1 MSSRSITMPTAS
13 SPSSSGTLARTSS
26 PRAGFTVMTFFYT
39 AYSILFLMEMW
50 GDTFPRVFFAWDN
63 LIASLVFV
71 VAGVY
76 FALLGYPAE
85 LEEFERSSLGVDLDQ
100 LTWREKYFTANKFL
114 IAIWMFIFACG
125 FYYAAGIVWIIYGQP
140 LVGFTFLLS
149 TFAGQAACFIWAYAA
164 MPANMQSN
172 DGAGSSVL
180 YDTCCGCDWPWLKAR
195 IGTDA
200 LLGNWLF
207 FIACFGAGCGVYSY
221 SSRRQRAWTMFPSR
235 RNEFGVISSPGLRPR
250 DRGRVALLRHPR
262 SALPPSTTGLR
273 PHLTKVACFERPP
286 AAARG
291 GRALHAKPER
301 EVDIK
306 TLSIPSPQFGRAAA
320 APASS
325 LHDSARPRDCVK
337 TVQKGIYAIK
347 TSPCESCASRPPRC
361 FHDPATEHSHA
372 DTFASLVR
380 DVLSSKESKVTPSP
394 SSRPPPPS
402 RRTRGTT
409 SHPPRFG

>member
-1 MSSRSITMPTAS
+1 MSSRSITMPDRELS
-13 SPSSSGTLARTSS
+13 FVKRHFGTDVLA
-26 PRAGFTVMTFFYT
+26 AGWLLLLATFFYT

-63 LIASLVFV
+63 LVASLVFV

-85 LEEFERSSLGVDLDQ
+85 LEEFERSSLGVDIDQ
-100 LTWREKYFTANKFL
+100 LSWREKYFTANKFL

-140 LVGFTFLLS
+140 LVGVTFLLS

-207 FIACFGAGCGVYSY
+207 FIACFGAGCYGFIYVLFQPASAM
-221 SSRRQRAWTMFPSR
+221 AWTMFAFAANMALGSYLYLRAFDPETAGGSLF
-235 RNEFGVISSPGLRPR
+235 FGDNIEGVDKSPLIHYGATSS
-250 DRGRVALLRHPR
+250 A
-262 SALPPSTTGLR
+262 
-273 PHLTKVACFERPP
+273 
-286 AAARG
+286 
-291 GRALHAKPER
+291 
-301 EVDIK
+301 
-306 TLSIPSPQFGRAAA
+306 
-320 APASS
+320 
-325 LHDSARPRDCVK
+325 
-337 TVQKGIYAIK
+337 
-347 TSPCESCASRPPRC
+347 
-361 FHDPATEHSHA
+361 
-372 DTFASLVR
+372 
-380 DVLSSKESKVTPSP
+380 
-394 SSRPPPPS
+394 
-402 RRTRGTT
+402 
-409 SHPPRFG
+409 

>member
-1 MSSRSITMPTAS
+1 MSSRSITMPDRELS
-13 SPSSSGTLARTSS
+13 FVKRHFGTDVLA
-26 PRAGFTVMTFFYT
+26 AGWLLLLATFFYT

-63 LIASLVFV
+63 LVASLVFV

-100 LTWREKYFTANKFL
+100 LSWREKYFTANKFL
-114 IAIWMFIFACG
+114 IAIWMFIVACG

-140 LVGFTFLLS
+140 LVGVTFLLS

-207 FIACFGAGCGVYSY
+207 FIACFGAGCYGFIYVLFQPASAM
-221 SSRRQRAWTMFPSR
+221 AWTMFAFAANMALGSYLYLRAFDPETAGGSLF
-235 RNEFGVISSPGLRPR
+235 FGDSVEGVDKSPLIHYGATSS
-250 DRGRVALLRHPR
+250 A
-262 SALPPSTTGLR
+262 
-273 PHLTKVACFERPP
+273 
-286 AAARG
+286 
-291 GRALHAKPER
+291 
-301 EVDIK
+301 
-306 TLSIPSPQFGRAAA
+306 
-320 APASS
+320 
-325 LHDSARPRDCVK
+325 
-337 TVQKGIYAIK
+337 
-347 TSPCESCASRPPRC
+347 
-361 FHDPATEHSHA
+361 
-372 DTFASLVR
+372 
-380 DVLSSKESKVTPSP
+380 
-394 SSRPPPPS
+394 
-402 RRTRGTT
+402 
-409 SHPPRFG
+409 